1 MKPFT
6 NKQQESYESIKIWSI
21 FKKNSKIK
29 KLMIKTIE
37 KLMTNVILLVNT
49 EGLHLAYVI

>member
-6 NKQQESYESIKIWSI
+6 NKQQESYESTKIWYI
-21 FKKNSKIK
+21 CKKNSKIK
-29 KLMIKTIE
+29 TLIIKTFE
-37 KLMTNVILLVNT
+37 KLMTIVILLVNT